1 MKEKKI
7 IWDKDGSEMA
17 LIPAGSFEM
26 GDSKNEPEVWMKSSR
41 PVHRVQLD
49 AFYMDVREV
58 TVGQFREF
66 VNQSGYK
73 YGGDWDVVAEYSP
86 GDEYPMICVDWNDA
100 TAYAEWAGKRLPTE
114 AEWEYT
120 ARSGLIG
127 KRYPG
132 GDEITLDDAN
142 WGNTVNGK
150 DKWRYCSPVG
160 SFEAIMM

>member
-1 MKEKKI
+1 M
-7 IWDKDGSEMA
+7 
-17 LIPAGSFEM
+17 
-26 GDSKNEPEVWMKSSR
+26 SK
-41 PVHRVQLD
+41 
-49 AFYMDVREV
+49 
-58 TVGQFREF
+58 VGNYRADYYRWRKQ
-66 VNQSGYK
+66 
-73 YGGDWDVVAEYSP
+73 YGGMKVEQARRF
-86 GDEYPMICVDWNDA
+86 
-100 TAYAEWAGKRLPTE
+100 K
-114 AEWEYT
+114 EWEYT